1 MKDFLETLIMTG
13 KFNYDSMEERILKI
27 YAMGK
32 LTTEE
37 MEDLIDLASE
47 HADNAEQVNLYEKV
61 VDLEHRVYALETAD
75 YVVWTQGYTTRKGET
90 VKYDYNNDGT
100 LDLLRYDGGN
110 QQTALKPGGVSGWHV
125 VDSKGNILGTFY
137 KGEFTP
143 ANE

>member
-37 MEDLIDLASE
+37 MEDLLDLASE

-125 VDSKGNILGTFY
+125 VDSQGNILGTFY

>member
-1 MKDFLETLIMTG
+1 MKDFLKTIIMTG
-13 KFNYDSMEERILKI
+13 KFNYESMEERILKI

-32 LTTEE
+32 LTTQE
-37 MEDLIDLASE
+37 MEELLDLAAE
-47 HADNAEQVNLYEKV
+47 HADNAEQVDLYEKM

-75 YVVWTQGYTTRKGET
+75 FVVWTQGYTTRKGET
-90 VKYDYNNDGT
+90 VKFDYDNDGV

-125 VDSKGNILGTFY
+125 VDSQGNILGTYY

>member
-37 MEDLIDLASE
+37 MENLLDLASE

-75 YVVWTQGYTTRKGET
+75 YVVWTHGYTTRKGET
-90 VKYDYNNDGT
+90 VKYDYDNDGT

-125 VDSKGNILGTFY
+125 VDSQGNILGTFY

>member
-37 MEDLIDLASE
+37 MENLLDLASE
-47 HADNAEQVNLYEKV
+47 HADNAEQVNFYEKI

-90 VKYDYNNDGT
+90 VKYDYDNDGT

-125 VDSKGNILGTFY
+125 VDSLGNILGTFY